1 MTTSSFARCWPAALL
16 LTLPLSLAAAPD
28 SDNDGLPN
36 TVDPAPMEP
45 LKVWSPYEMAPAI
58 GTAATLTAEGDEIY
72 RVGRPGNRL
81 RISGARLEGLGAKPM
96 VVISMEAEAP
106 SSAAEARHFPAKV
119 VDDTL
124 EIDLDWSRPGRATLF
139 ATDGR
144 NSTPPIE
151 LWIASRD
158 APFLY
163 SGQGSIERQ
172 RSTLTLRGAGLAAD
186 ASLTVNGKALPI
198 TSRQGDTQLTATLPP
213 DLLQES
219 VAQVRTAKGESNR
232 MPFTVT
238 RKGRIRVQLPK
249 GSTARLEG
257 LEASGA
263 MLQIS
268 KVDAGGHAD
277 VLLMGPCTYVMVDG
291 LPAEADSGMALYG
304 FAGMRDALTVV
315 DAGTTATAFAFLPLL
330 AGGADAAQL
339 CALREQAA
347 ALPEIKVLQAIL
359 EEGLLARGKLPA
371 LNAESNTPLIKAAI
385 KAVVELLRANRASA
399 S

>member
-1 MTTSSFARCWPAALL
+1 MTTSSFPRCWLPALL
-16 LTLPLSLAAAPD
+16 LSLPLSLAAAPD
-28 SDNDGLPN
+28 GDNDGLPDA
-36 TVDPAPMEP
+36 VDPAPMEP
-45 LKVWSPYEMAPAI
+45 LKVWPRYEMVPAI
-58 GTAATLTAEGDEIY
+58 GSAATLTAEGDEIY

-96 VVISMEAEAP
+96 VVISMEAETP
-106 SSAAEARHFPAKV
+106 GSTAETRLFPAEV
-119 VDDTL
+119 VDEAL
-124 EIDLDWSRPGRATLF
+124 EIDLDWSRPGPVTLF

-144 NSTPPIE
+144 HSTPPMD

-163 SGQGSIERQ
+163 SGQGSVERQ
-172 RSTLTLRGAGLAAD
+172 RATLTLKGEGLTAD
-186 ASLTVNGKALPI
+186 SSLTVNGKALPI
-198 TSRQGDTQLTATLPP
+198 TSRQGDTLLTATLPP

-232 MPFTVT
+232 MHFTVT

-249 GSTARLEG
+249 GSLARLKG

-268 KVDAGGHAD
+268 KVDAGGNAD

-291 LPAEADSGMALYG
+291 LPAEAGSDMALYG
-304 FAGMRDALTVV
+304 FAGMRDTLTVV
-315 DAGTTATAFAFLPLL
+315 DARTTAMAFAYLPLL

-347 ALPEIKVLQAIL
+347 DLPEIKVLQAIL